1 MATKFIC
8 PALLSLTILLCWQ
21 APAIAQA
28 PDSVASTTEKVKG
41 LIPLPVLY
49 YTPDTRLGFGA
60 ALIGFIKLQSKT
72 DGTYTRLST
81 ARLIVDYT
89 LNKQSDQF
97 LEWGIFTREEKY
109 LLRGELRHRV
119 YADRFYG
126 VGNNTPLTDEE
137 KYSFEFAGVKF
148 GAFKK
153 IGASSFIGPDIQ
165 LTNFYHVETH
175 PLPDERPSQLE
186 EKQITGYRGGINSGL
201 GVVYIIDSRD
211 NVASAS
217 KGIFLEAAAYRYDK
231 TFGSDFDYTNYKVN
245 FSKYFQLKTNHVL
258 GSNTVFN
265 LNTGE
270 VPFMLLA
277 PAGGDKILRGYS
289 KNRFSDQNFAGTQ
302 VEYRFPL
309 FWRFGMAAFAG
320 VGEVFDSVDDI
331 KMNNLKYSVGT
342 GLRFALNPEQKL
354 NLRAD
359 IGYGREGI
367 NFYMVIGEAF

>member
-1 MATKFIC
+1 MRYRIKT
-8 PALLSLTILLCWQ
+8 PALLLITAFLLWHKPI
-21 APAIAQA
+21 AAQA
-28 PDSVASTTEKVKG
+28 PDSVVSTPEKVKG

-49 YTPDTRLGFGA
+49 YTPDTRLGFGG
-60 ALIGFIKLQSKT
+60 ALIGFFKLQSKQ
-72 DGTYTRLST
+72 DSTYTRLST
-81 ARLIVDYT
+81 ARIIFDYT
-89 LNKQSDQF
+89 LNKQTDQF
-97 LEWGIFTREEKY
+97 LEWAIFTREEKY

-126 VGNNTPLTDEE
+126 IGNNTPLTDEE
-137 KYSFEFAGVKF
+137 KYSFEFVSTKF

-153 IGASSFIGPDIQ
+153 ISEFSFLGPDLQ
-165 LTNFYHVETH
+165 LTNFYNVKTN
-175 PLPDERPSQLE
+175 PLTDERPSQLE
-186 EKQITGYRGGINSGL
+186 EKQIAGYKGGLNSGL
-201 GVVYIIDSRD
+201 GIVYLIDSRD
-211 NVASAS
+211 NVAYAS
-217 KGIFLEAAAYRYDK
+217 RGIFLEAAAYHYGK
-231 TFGSDFDYTNYKVN
+231 TFGGDFNYENYKVN
-245 FSKYFQLKTNHVL
+245 FSKYFQLKPDHII

-265 LNTGE
+265 FNTGE

-309 FWRFGMAAFAG
+309 FWRFSMATFAG
-320 VGEVFDSVDDI
+320 IGEVFDDVNDI
-331 KMNNLKYSVGT
+331 RMNNLKYSVGT
-342 GLRFALNPEQKL
+342 GLRFALNPQQKL

>member
-1 MATKFIC
+1 MLSRTGQTLLILVAAFMLWCK
-8 PALLSLTILLCWQ
+8 PA
-21 APAIAQA
+21 AAQT
-28 PDSVASTTEKVKG
+28 PDSVAKTPEKVKG
-41 LIPLPVLY
+41 LIPIPVLY

-60 ALIGFIKLQSKT
+60 ALIGFMKLKSKT
-72 DGTYTRLST
+72 DSTYTRLST

-97 LEWGIFTREEKY
+97 LEWAVFTREEKY

-119 YADRFYG
+119 YTDHFYG
-126 VGNNTPLTDEE
+126 IGNDTPLADDE
-137 KYSFEFAGVKF
+137 KYSFEFASTKL

-153 IGASSFIGPDIQ
+153 IGTHSFLGPDFQ
-165 LTNFYHVETH
+165 LTNFYDVETN
-175 PLPDERPSQLE
+175 PLADERPSQLV
-186 EKQITGYRGGINSGL
+186 EKQITGYKGGLNSGL
-201 GVVYIIDSRD
+201 GVVYLFDSRD
-211 NVASAS
+211 NVAFAS
-217 KGIFLEAAAYRYDK
+217 SGILLEAAAYHYGK
-231 TFGSDFDYTNYKVN
+231 TFGSDFSYENYKVN
-245 FSKYFQLKTNHVL
+245 FSKFFELKPNHIL
-258 GSNTVFN
+258 AGNTVLNF
-265 LNTGE
+265 NTGN

-320 VGEVFDSVDDI
+320 IGEVFNEADDI